1 MEAASGPL
9 ILVGGNIG
17 RGDGVDYRAKLAADF
32 PQARFVSYEG
42 APEVLEAGIAEADAV
57 IGHVPDR
64 LLPQAERLRWVQTT
78 GAGADGVSTSAY
90 RARED
95 VVATNLS
102 GVHVASVPEQVLA
115 MMLAFARCLPEQIIN
130 QHGAHRF
137 YWPTPPF
144 EIEGQTMSV
153 LGLGRIGAA
162 LARKAKG
169 LGMRVVGWRRS
180 AAPADDGLLDRQYAS
195 AELHAALAEGDHVV
209 ITLPL
214 TDETRQL
221 IGAPE
226 LNVMKRSAY
235 LYNVGRG
242 PIIDQDA
249 LVSALRERTIAG
261 AGLDVTDPEPLP
273 ADHPLW
279 SDPNVILLTH
289 YGGLTPQYGSRGYA
303 IIRENVGRFLAGEPL
318 TNVVDKRLGY

>member
-32 PQARFVSYEG
+32 PQARFVSYED

-130 QHGAHRF
+130 QHGTT
-137 YWPTPPF
+137 W
-144 EIEGQTMSV
+144 
-153 LGLGRIGAA
+153 
-162 LARKAKG
+162 
-169 LGMRVVGWRRS
+169 
-180 AAPADDGLLDRQYAS
+180 
-195 AELHAALAEGDHVV
+195 
-209 ITLPL
+209 
-214 TDETRQL
+214 
-221 IGAPE
+221 
-226 LNVMKRSAY
+226 
-235 LYNVGRG
+235 
-242 PIIDQDA
+242 
-249 LVSALRERTIAG
+249 
-261 AGLDVTDPEPLP
+261 
-273 ADHPLW
+273 
-279 SDPNVILLTH
+279 
-289 YGGLTPQYGSRGYA
+289 
-303 IIRENVGRFLAGEPL
+303 
-318 TNVVDKRLGY
+318 